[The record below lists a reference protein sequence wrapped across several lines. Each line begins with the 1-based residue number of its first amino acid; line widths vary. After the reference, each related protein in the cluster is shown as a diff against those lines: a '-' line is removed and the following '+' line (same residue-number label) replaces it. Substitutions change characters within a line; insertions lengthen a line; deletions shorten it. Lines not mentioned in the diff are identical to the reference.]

1 MDAVYR
7 SAQNLRTMSP
17 LEQELAALHQP
28 LLRFAKL
35 QLRDEA
41 AAEDAVS
48 ATLLAIL
55 EKPAAFKGGSSLRT
69 YATGIL
75 KHKLVD
81 QIRRCSREVAI
92 TADEDQS
99 IDDAIEALFREDGH
113 WQDKPAAWVEPERSL
128 EQAQLMRALEGCL
141 EKLPARLGRVFMM
154 REWLEHD
161 TGEICEE
168 LNITA
173 NNCHVMLFRAR
184 MLLRQ
189 CLDSGWFQAS
199 SS

>member
-1 MDAVYR
+1 M
-7 SAQNLRTMSP
+7 TP
-17 LEQELAALHQP
+17 LEQELSALHQP

-55 EKPAAFKGGSSLRT
+55 EKPDAFKGGSSLRT

-92 TADEDQS
+92 NTDEDQS

-189 CLDSGWFQAS
+189 CLDTGWFRAS
-199 SS
+199 AS